1 MAVVSPSSQSPI
13 TESPVVDDT
22 TTFETTTLATSTT
35 TSSTKDDAKPLT
47 NDDEEGV
54 STPITTVTTSTTTST
69 SQVKKDH
76 NVCCMC
82 VHIEL
87 TNCVHLTFNICYDHL
102 HAYLTYLQSGG
113 SREIPSVQCNGP
125 NVNTNCPTDRI
136 SYSCEEDKFLCCK
149 WTNLP
154 SDEYEILVQLSEI
167 DLPMFGICF
176 VDENDTTTT
185 EEREGV
191 KQMGG
196 GPNKLEVNPLSIS
209 EYMSSAMALGISSL
223 IATTLV
229 TTFTAFLL

>member
-1 MAVVSPSSQSPI
+1 MCTSQNSPI
-13 TESPVVDDT
+13 
-22 TTFETTTLATSTT
+22 
-35 TSSTKDDAKPLT
+35 
-47 NDDEEGV
+47 
-54 STPITTVTTSTTTST
+54 
-69 SQVKKDH
+69 
-76 NVCCMC
+76 
-82 VHIEL
+82 VHL
-87 TNCVHLTFNICYDHL
+87 NLTFNICYDHL

>member
-1 MAVVSPSSQSPI
+1 MAFIASSLLAANAS
-13 TESPVVDDT
+13 SSLVVVDK
-22 TTFETTTLATSTT
+22 EQQRL
-35 TSSTKDDAKPLT
+35 
-47 NDDEEGV
+47 
-54 STPITTVTTSTTTST
+54 
-69 SQVKKDH
+69 
-76 NVCCMC
+76 
-82 VHIEL
+82 
-87 TNCVHLTFNICYDHL
+87 
-102 HAYLTYLQSGG
+102 LQAA
-113 SREIPSVQCNGP
+113 VQCNGP